1 MENFFQQSVLLKFEP
16 LARVFR
22 TMRKILLLCVFAAG
36 AWLAAMP
43 ARAEVV
49 ATIDL
54 AAQKMIV
61 KVDGTVQHE
70 WPISSGRGSY
80 RTPVGTF
87 RPQSLHARHFSSLF
101 NNAPMPYSIF
111 FHGHYAV
118 HGTTDIKNLGR
129 RASHGCVRL
138 HPANARVLFEL
149 IQKQGPAN
157 AQIVVT
163 G

>member
-1 MENFFQQSVLLKFEP
+1 
-16 LARVFR
+16 
-22 TMRKILLLCVFAAG
+22 MRKFLLLCVLAAG
-36 AWLAAMP
+36 ALLVAQP
-43 ARAEVV
+43 ASAEVI

-70 WPISSGRGSY
+70 WAISSGRGSY

-87 RPQSLHARHFSSLF
+87 KPQSMRVRHFSSLF

-129 RASHGCVRL
+129 PASHGCVRL

-149 IQKQGPAN
+149 IQKSGPAN

>member
-1 MENFFQQSVLLKFEP
+1 
-16 LARVFR
+16 
-22 TMRKILLLCVFAAG
+22 MRRLLLLFVLAAG
-36 AWLAAMP
+36 ALLATSP
-43 ARAEVV
+43 ASAEVI

-61 KVDGTVQHE
+61 KLHGVAVHE

-87 RPQSLHARHFSSLF
+87 KPQSMRVRHFSSLF

-149 IQKQGPAN
+149 IQKRGAAN
-157 AQIVVT
+157 AQIVVM

>member
-1 MENFFQQSVLLKFEP
+1 M
-16 LARVFR
+16 RVYR
-22 TMRKILLLCVFAAG
+22 TMRKFLLLCVLAAG
-36 AWLAAMP
+36 ALLAAQP
-43 ARAEVV
+43 ASADVI
-49 ATIDL
+49 AMIDL
-54 AAQKMIV
+54 SAQKMIV

-70 WPISSGRGSY
+70 WAISSGRGSY
-80 RTPVGTF
+80 HTPVGTF
-87 RPQSLHARHFSSLF
+87 RPQSMRVRHFSSLF

-149 IQKQGPAN
+149 IQKSGPAN

>member
-1 MENFFQQSVLLKFEP
+1 MRRFLLPSVL
-16 LARVFR
+16 
-22 TMRKILLLCVFAAG
+22 AAG
-36 AWLAAMP
+36 VFLAAPP
-43 ARAEVV
+43 ASAEVI

-70 WPISSGRGSY
+70 WAISSGRGSY

-87 RPQSLHARHFSSLF
+87 KPQVMRVRHFSSLF

>member
-1 MENFFQQSVLLKFEP
+1 MYR
-16 LARVFR
+16 A
-22 TMRKILLLCVFAAG
+22 MRKFLLLCVLVAG
-36 AWLAAMP
+36 AVLAAMP
-43 ARAEVV
+43 ASAEVI

-54 AAQKMIV
+54 SAQKM
-61 KVDGTVQHE
+61 TVRLHGVAVHE

-80 RTPVGTF
+80 RTPTGTF
-87 RPQSLHARHFSSLF
+87 KPQSMRVRHYSSLF

-111 FHGHYAV
+111 FYGHYAV

-138 HPANARVLFEL
+138 HPANARMLFEL

-163 G
+163 EPVSALRNLPLITR

>member
-1 MENFFQQSVLLKFEP
+1 MRRFVLLSF
-16 LARVFR
+16 LV
-22 TMRKILLLCVFAAG
+22 AG
-36 AWLAAMP
+36 ASLAAIP
-43 ARAEVV
+43 ASAEGV
-49 ATIDL
+49 ATIDP

-61 KVDGTVQHE
+61 RLHGVVVHE

-80 RTPVGTF
+80 RTPLGTF
-87 RPQSLHARHFSSLF
+87 RPQSMRVRHFSSLF

-129 RASHGCVRL
+129 PASHGCVRL
-138 HPANARVLFEL
+138 HPANARVLFEP

-157 AQIVVT
+157 AQI

>member
-1 MENFFQQSVLLKFEP
+1 MQKHFRLFVLL
-16 LARVFR
+16 
-22 TMRKILLLCVFAAG
+22 FAFLG
-36 AWLAAMP
+36 AALLAASP
-43 ARAEVV
+43 ASADVIAV
-49 ATIDL
+49 IDL
-54 AAQKMIV
+54 SAQKMIV
-61 KVDGTVQHE
+61 RLHGVVVHE

-80 RTPVGTF
+80 RTPLGTF
-87 RPQSLHARHFSSLF
+87 RPQSMRVRHFSSLF

-129 RASHGCVRL
+129 PASHGCVRL
-138 HPANARVLFEL
+138 HPANAQVLFEL

-157 AQIVVT
+157 AQIMVT